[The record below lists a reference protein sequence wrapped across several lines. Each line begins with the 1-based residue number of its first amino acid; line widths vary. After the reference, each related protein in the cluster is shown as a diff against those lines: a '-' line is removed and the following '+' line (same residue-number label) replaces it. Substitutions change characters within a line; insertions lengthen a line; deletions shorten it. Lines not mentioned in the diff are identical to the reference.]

1 MKISKEKKTDSYKV
15 DATDCSY
22 VRVIPRD
29 YLQYGKDKNMERAV
43 SAILNHLGQ
52 AKTYS

>member
-1 MKISKEKKTDSYKV
+1 MKMNREQKTETRKEV
-15 DATDCSY
+15 ACNY

-29 YLQYGKDKNMERAV
+29 YLQYGKDKNMELAV
-43 SAILNHLGQ
+43 SAIINHLGQ

>member
-1 MKISKEKKTDSYKV
+1 MAVKKEQKAETYK
-15 DATDCSY
+15 ATECSY

-29 YLQYGKDKNMERAV
+29 YLQYGKTKNMELAV
-43 SAILNHLGQ
+43 SAIINHLGQ